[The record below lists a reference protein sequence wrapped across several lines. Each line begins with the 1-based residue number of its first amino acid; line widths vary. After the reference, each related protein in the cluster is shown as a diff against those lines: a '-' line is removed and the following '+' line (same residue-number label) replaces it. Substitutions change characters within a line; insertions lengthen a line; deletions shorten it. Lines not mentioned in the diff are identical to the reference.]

1 MKDYMAKE
9 SSLHPIVL
17 LGTKCTCTYLKVK
30 KLASFVFVGTFHE
43 DPIVTKYSKFMFVD
57 I

>member
-17 LGTKCTCTYLKVK
+17 LGTIYLKVK
-30 KLASFVFVGTFHE
+30 KLAS
-43 DPIVTKYSKFMFVD
+43 
-57 I
+57 